1 MAKDKASKVVY
12 IDELVSDEEA
22 AREVRSTYRE
32 VEPAKIRSGNG
43 DEHSEKPN
51 RLLPFI
57 FAFVVFVFLI
67 YCLFGGNL

>member
-32 VEPAKIRSGNG
+32 ETPARIRSENG
-43 DEHSEKPN
+43 DPRKDRPSCLDSMMSAI
-51 RLLPFI
+51 LLVI
-57 FAFVVFVFLI
+57 FFVGLFV
-67 YCLFGGNL
+67 